1 MAEISEIIKNLE
13 CLECEE
19 NDLYNKIKRLIMF
32 MSSLEYEKIDIKQK
46 YLLEVQ
52 LECMNAYDKCLMTR
66 IKMLI
71 DDMKEREYYGMD

>member
-1 MAEISEIIKNLE
+1 MAEISEIIKN
-13 CLECEE
+13 LECEE
-19 NDLYNKIKRLIMF
+19 NDLYNKIKRLIRF

-52 LECMNAYDKCLMTR
+52 LECMNSYDKCLMTR
-66 IKMLI
+66 IKLLI